1 MVGKADREASAG
13 VRSRL
18 VEAAVRLLAEDGPGA
33 IQARRLAKEIGASTM
48 AVYHHFGGMPELLAA
63 VSDEGFRRLGA
74 RLEAVPETDDAVTDL
89 CRRGLAYRAAAQD
102 NRHLY
107 DLMFGLSAPGGYR
120 PLNRDTTPSDTIGEA
135 LDSASPVGQAAFAH
149 LVNSC
154 ARAIES
160 GRIHGEDPMHAASQ
174 LWSILHGYVTLE
186 LAGHFG
192 QLDGLTEVF
201 FPLSINVLIGLG
213 DARERATYSAMDALR
228 LADGD

>member
-1 MVGKADREASAG
+1 MVGKADRDATSS

-18 VEAAVRLLAEDGPGA
+18 VDAAVRLLADEGPGA

-63 VSDEGFRRLGA
+63 VSDEGFRKLGA
-74 RLEAVPETDDAVTDL
+74 RLESVPDTEDAVADL

-120 PLNRDTTPSDTIGEA
+120 PLSRETAPPDTTDQALEA
-135 LDSASPVGQAAFAH
+135 ASSVGQAAFGH
-149 LVNSC
+149 LVSSC

-160 GRIHGEDPMHAASQ
+160 GRINGEDPMHAASQ

-213 DARERATYSAMDALR
+213 DTRERATYSAMDALR
-228 LADGD
+228 LAGND